1 MVGIRRGLLRSILLV
16 TALNAVASYATAF
29 VGLLLVAEI
38 TNVFTYRVGYV
49 ALLVGT
55 LPPILMV
62 TDLLLYSYV
71 FRAVTLGRPLTLPGA
86 ARLLKHLAV
95 ASAPVLLLVAPE
107 LVVGVGGVVA
117 EEVFYGAVALVA
129 TVWSAILALYA
140 FFVHP
145 VYAPYAGLTIATC
158 VDWGGRTCVFSSMR
172 RYLRL
177 LPGVIFTSIAV
188 LVLTSLAA
196 RVLLSVAPPL
206 GSTLLPV
213 PDTTPLQPWSYGWFE
228 ALRSTMPRYY
238 NLILGPAHYLLYAYI
253 LERVSRRKLQEL
265 QRG

>member
-1 MVGIRRGLLRSILLV
+1 MLRPILLV

-49 ALLVGT
+49 ALLVGIPS
-55 LPPILMV
+55 LILMV

-107 LVVGVGGVVA
+107 LAAGVGGVVA
-117 EEVFYGAVALVA
+117 EEAFYGAVALVA

-145 VYAPYAGLTIATC
+145 VYAPYAGLAVATC
-158 VDWGGRTCVFSSMR
+158 VDLGGGTCVFSSMR

-177 LPGVIFTSIAV
+177 LPNVVLTSIAV
-188 LVLTSLAA
+188 LILTSLTA
-196 RVLLSVAPPL
+196 RVLLSLAPPL
-206 GSTLLPV
+206 GSTLFPV
-213 PDTTPLQPWSYGWFE
+213 PEVSPLQPWSYSWLE
-228 ALRSTMPRYY
+228 VLRSTMPRYY
-238 NLILGPAHYLLYAYI
+238 NLVIGPAHYLLYVYI
-253 LERVSRRKLQEL
+253 LKLVSRRKLEGLLQE
-265 QRG
+265 